1 MKFEVF
7 PKRRAG
13 KLLPKHVFWAG
24 KVVGDLFIS
33 EVMDP
38 ELGRHV
44 RCATVMDGPRELL
57 PPLLDAMLVAAKP
70 DWWTMTGW
78 ERGPDALGQPS
89 GCAYQQSW
97 VLIPVDQAR

>member
-13 KLLPKHVFWAG
+13 KLLPKHVFWTG
-24 KVVGDLFIS
+24 KVVGDLFIT
-33 EVMDP
+33 EVLDP

-44 RCATVMDGPRELL
+44 RCAKVMDGLRELP
-57 PPLLDAMLVAAKP
+57 PPLLDAVLVAAKP
-70 DWWTMTGW
+70 DWWTITGW

-89 GCAYQQSW
+89 GRAYQQSW